1 MVLLLSGVLCVR
13 KTVSWPPH
21 PITRPTKQIP
31 YLKQK
36 YPFVLQALLW
46 VSIMSDLELD
56 LEQELLQELE
66 KFDSMFA
73 EHEEEEGQ
81 LQLHD
86 LSLSQ
91 NQSQS
96 QSRLSRGTLS
106 AYELAVAESEKE
118 ELQDRLRVLLSKTED
133 FDQQL
138 RDLTAENLALRCAND
153 QLYHENR
160 HLKLSLT
167 EYEKIQQQQHFQSN
181 GLNGGTAI
189 QHIELEDFRLLEFK
203 LAETR
208 SKLARTQQLNEDLHL
223 AKEQALRELDQE
235 RLTRIHIE
243 KERDAYSAAYEASL
257 QHFERWTK
265 AKVKNAQP
273 S

>member
-1 MVLLLSGVLCVR
+1 
-13 KTVSWPPH
+13 
-21 PITRPTKQIP
+21 
-31 YLKQK
+31 
-36 YPFVLQALLW
+36 
-46 VSIMSDLELD
+46 MSDLELD

-86 LSLSQ
+86 LSLSH

-153 QLYHENR
+153 QLYHENQ
-160 HLKLSLT
+160 HLKLSLS
-167 EYEKIQQQQHFQSN
+167 EYEKIHQSN
-181 GLNGGTAI
+181 GLSGGSAT

-265 AKVKNAQP
+265 AKVKNGQP